1 MSELTFGI
9 LTVVFS
15 LLTFLVSAQCA
26 RKENYAVAVALLILG
41 GLILR
46 YYTAS
51 DFYLHSWDERYHAL
65 VAKNMLLHPLIPTL
79 YENPVLPYDY
89 RHWGSN
95 HIWVHKQPVPLW
107 AMSASLW
114 AFGINEFAVRIP
126 SILMTSLGVYL
137 MFVIGRYFF
146 SDRVGYLAAFFF
158 AVNGLVIEQ
167 SAGRVSTDH
176 IDVSFL
182 FFIELAVFFT
192 VKFVQ
197 KRNLLFNVLAGI
209 SIGAAILS
217 KWLPALI
224 VLPIWLLIVW
234 DSNKFDL
241 KSTATHFAILIAATV
256 LTFLPWQL
264 YIFYAFP
271 EEAAWEASYNY
282 KHITEALS
290 DKGRPWYF
298 FFERIMINYGD
309 LIYLPLAWFFWKLF
323 KQPKDKRRLALF
335 IWFMVPILFFTMV
348 KTKMPGYIL
357 FTCPALF
364 LVIAEFWFAAIDYR
378 EKLSSKWVVNVVLVL
393 LIITPLRSM
402 IERVQ
407 PFDQHE
413 RNPQWAVDLK
423 ELNNRRI
430 HNGILFNY
438 ERPIETMFY
447 TDLIAYPTIPS
458 KKVISELINSGFTVI
473 VNDNDQVPIETRSIR
488 EITFERIND

>member
-1 MSELTFGI
+1 MNDLTFGI
-9 LTVVFS
+9 LSVVFS
-15 LLTFLVSAQCA
+15 LLSFLVSALSA
-26 RKENYAVAVALLILG
+26 RNEKYGIAVGMLILG

-46 YYTAS
+46 YYTGS

-65 VAKNMLLHPLIPTL
+65 VAKNMLSHPLIPTL
-79 YENPVLPYDY
+79 YENPVLPYNY
-89 RHWGSN
+89 RDWASN

-107 AMSASLW
+107 TMSASLW

-137 MFVIGRYFF
+137 MFGIGRYFF

-182 FFIELAVFFT
+182 FFIQLAVFFT
-192 VKFVQ
+192 VKFVHQ
-197 KRNLLFNVLAGI
+197 RNPLFNVLAGI

-224 VLPIWLLIVW
+224 VLPIWLLVVW
-234 DSNKFDL
+234 DSNKFSL
-241 KSTATHFAILIAATV
+241 KSIATHFTVLIATTV

-264 YIFYAFP
+264 YIFHAFP

-298 FFERIMINYGD
+298 FFERIMINYGE
-309 LIYLPLAWFFWKLF
+309 LIYLPLGWFFWKLF
-323 KQPKDKRRLALF
+323 KQPKDMRRLAIC
-335 IWFMVPILFFTMV
+335 IWFMVPILFFTVV

-364 LVIAEFWFAAIDYR
+364 LVSAEFWFAAIDYR
-378 EKLSSKWVVNVVLVL
+378 KKLGSKWLLNLVLVL
-393 LIITPLRSM
+393 LILIPLRSM

-407 PFDQHE
+407 PFDQHD
-413 RNPQWAVDLK
+413 RNPQWSVDLK

-438 ERPIETMFY
+438 QRSIEAMFY
-447 TDLIAYPTIPS
+447 TDLVAYQTIPS
-458 KKVISELINSGFTVI
+458 KEVIIELVSNGYTVI
-473 VNDNDQVPIETRSIR
+473 VNDNDRVPTELRSIS
-488 EITFERIND
+488 ELTFERIND